1 MMREPSFT
9 VNRRPVA
16 EDYAPINPDR
26 DEFDSRL
33 QTVKPRKPIDTG
45 AAAASSSHSQYG
57 SSSSSG
63 KPGPFVCQFQAKY
76 QRNSLNR
83 FRELDASL
91 RNDVFPH
98 LQGEL
103 PSPAEVEHWFWEG
116 FASEN
121 EGRVL
126 YCSGT
131 AHTRTRT
138 RCTHPLRPQPQCT
151 RTHRRCMHPL
161 LPLTLNPTPL
171 PFLNAHRPRRHRV
184 WQRVRDAQM
193 VATAAGRGRAR
204 LVAVCELCDP
214 WREHAHAVSAPRTH
228 THTHHRHRTQHT
240 RQ

>member
-1 MMREPSFT
+1 MKREPSFT

-33 QTVKPRKPIDTG
+33 QTVKPRKPIIDTG
-45 AAAASSSHSQYG
+45 AAAASSSHGQYN
-57 SSSSSG
+57 SSSG

-131 AHTRTRT
+131 AHTRTR
-138 RCTHPLRPQPQCT
+138 
-151 RTHRRCMHPL
+151 MHAHTP
-161 LPLTLNPTPL
+161 PPSTTMHAHTPKMHAPTPSPYTQNPTPL
-171 PFLNAHRPRRHRV
+171 P
-184 WQRVRDAQM
+184 
-193 VATAAGRGRAR
+193 
-204 LVAVCELCDP
+204 C
-214 WREHAHAVSAPRTH
+214 
-228 THTHHRHRTQHT
+228 
-240 RQ
+240 

>member
-9 VNRRPVA
+9 VSRRPVA
-16 EDYAPINPDR
+16 EDYAPINPDK

-33 QTVKPRKPIDTG
+33 QTVKPRKPIESG
-45 AAAASSSHSQYG
+45 AAAASSSHGQYG
-57 SSSSSG
+57 SSSNSG

-121 EGRVL
+121 EGR
-126 YCSGT
+126 CST
-131 AHTRTRT
+131 AQVQHIHAHACMRAHTPPPSTT
-138 RCTHPLRPQPQCT
+138 MHA
-151 RTHRRCMHPL
+151 RTHQRCMHPL
-161 LPLTLNPTPL
+161 LPLTRKTPL
-171 PFLNAHRPRRHRV
+171 LSLAERAQTRRHRV
-184 WQRVRDAQM
+184 WQQVRDAQM
-193 VATAAGRGRAR
+193 VATAAGGAERGLLRFVNYAIPGVNTPM
-204 LVAVCELCDP
+204 L
-214 WREHAHAVSAPRTH
+214 
-228 THTHHRHRTQHT
+228 
-240 RQ
+240 

>member
-45 AAAASSSHSQYG
+45 AAAASSSHGQYN
-57 SSSSSG
+57 SSSNSNG

-126 YCSGT
+126 YCSGA
-131 AHTRTRT
+131 AHTRTRMHA
-138 RCTHPLRPQPQCT
+138 CTHPSALNHNARAHTKDACT
-151 RTHRRCMHPL
+151 HSFPLHSTPL
-161 LPLTLNPTPL
+161 LSL
-171 PFLNAHRPRRHRV
+171 
-184 WQRVRDAQM
+184 
-193 VATAAGRGRAR
+193 
-204 LVAVCELCDP
+204 
-214 WREHAHAVSAPRTH
+214 S
-228 THTHHRHRTQHT
+228 
-240 RQ
+240 

>member
-45 AAAASSSHSQYG
+45 AAAASSSHGQYN
-57 SSSSSG
+57 SSSNSNG

-131 AHTRTRT
+131 HTCMHACTHAHTEE
-138 RCTHPLRPQPQCT
+138 HAPHSSFPLHST
-151 RTHRRCMHPL
+151 PL
-161 LPLTLNPTPL
+161 LSL
-171 PFLNAHRPRRHRV
+171 
-184 WQRVRDAQM
+184 
-193 VATAAGRGRAR
+193 
-204 LVAVCELCDP
+204 
-214 WREHAHAVSAPRTH
+214 S
-228 THTHHRHRTQHT
+228 
-240 RQ
+240 